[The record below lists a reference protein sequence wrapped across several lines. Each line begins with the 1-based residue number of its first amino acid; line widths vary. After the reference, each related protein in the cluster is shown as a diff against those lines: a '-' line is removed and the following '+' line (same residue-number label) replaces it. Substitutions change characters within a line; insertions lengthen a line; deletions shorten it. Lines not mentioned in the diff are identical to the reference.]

1 MRHPGATEPGV
12 ADAFRAF
19 LKLVPVNRVLAA
31 TFVHQKGQAF
41 VVLVK
46 KMNLREVSL
55 STLTMFLSDMT
66 SI

>member
-1 MRHPGATEPGV
+1 MRHPGAAEPGM

-19 LKLVPVNRVLAA
+19 LEHVPVNRVLAA

-55 STLTMFLSDMT
+55 STLTMFLSDTT